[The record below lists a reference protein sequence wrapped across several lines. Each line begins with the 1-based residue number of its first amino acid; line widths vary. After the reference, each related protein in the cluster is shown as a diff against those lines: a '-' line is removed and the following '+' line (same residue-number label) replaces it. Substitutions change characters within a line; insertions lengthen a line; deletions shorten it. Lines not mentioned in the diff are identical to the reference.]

1 MMTTPLH
8 PTRNEEITIS
18 VSTPK
23 KVRPP
28 TLSLPVH
35 ASFSPPPRDASIP
48 SIPVRLRKTAVLES
62 SSSGIT
68 YGEASRRGKRKVH
81 REDRSVMMPFIS
93 RSCELDYFDSTKCKS
108 RRERA
113 RQISVFGVFDG
124 HGGQRAAEFA
134 SARLPQIIIDTIA
147 KSDKCVYEVLRD
159 AFLQTDE
166 EFLNGRR
173 RGGKSFK
180 TRQGSK
186 GVSATRTSVVRAT
199 GESCHTALNAITRTK
214 SGSRF
219 MSVALQRGGS
229 YHSIGTANVGN
240 FVLSRSSSLHR
251 YDFSSERSS
260 LMSGSR
266 SSPKGSP
273 PSTNLGPTPVS
284 SPPPSK
290 ISVPPTFTRSKS
302 KAENQIS
309 ELFATSNP
317 TCGTTATVVFLIG
330 YDMYIAYVGDSR
342 AVVSICGN
350 AVRMG
355 EDHRPSREDEGL
367 RIDKAG
373 GIILHVGGTDRVN
386 GVLAV
391 SRAIG
396 DQGLKEFVVAE
407 PEIFQRKLVGDE
419 DLFVVASDGLWD
431 FVSDQESVDMAR
443 KIVTQVDG
451 RTEKAAAELVNL
463 ACDRGSIDDISV
475 VVVDMKEYRKVLQIK
490 ETNTSADTTTI
501 DDISPVF
508 SIKLDCGVD
517 GTVRSDEPDFFGMK
531 EHDNVIS
538 NHIEDCSPLKDS
550 MRTPLDPAP
559 TPRSKTRKNTAWQ

>member
-1 MMTTPLH
+1 M
-8 PTRNEEITIS
+8 
-18 VSTPK
+18 
-23 KVRPP
+23 
-28 TLSLPVH
+28 
-35 ASFSPPPRDASIP
+35 
-48 SIPVRLRKTAVLES
+48 
-62 SSSGIT
+62 
-68 YGEASRRGKRKVH
+68 
-81 REDRSVMMPFIS
+81 MMPFIS
-93 RSCELDYFDSTKCKS
+93 RSWELNQFDSTKCKS
-108 RRERA
+108 RRERP

-134 SARLPQIIIDTIA
+134 SARLPQIIIETIA
-147 KSDKCVYEVLRD
+147 KSDECVYEVLRN

-166 EFLNGRR
+166 EFLNGRQ

-180 TRQGSK
+180 ARQGSR
-186 GVSATRTSVVRAT
+186 GGSASRTSIGLAA
-199 GESCHTALNAITRTK
+199 GEACQTALNAITRTK

-229 YHSIGTANVGN
+229 YSSTGTANVGS
-240 FVLSRSSSLHR
+240 FELSRSSSLHR
-251 YDFSSERSS
+251 YDLSSDRSS
-260 LMSGSR
+260 LMSSSR
-266 SSPKGSP
+266 SSLQGSP
-273 PSTNLGPTPVS
+273 PSSLLGPTPVS
-284 SPPPSK
+284 SSPPFKTSA
-290 ISVPPTFTRSKS
+290 PPTFTRSTS

-330 YDMYIAYVGDSR
+330 DDMYIAYVGDSR
-342 AVVSICGN
+342 AVVCVCGN

-367 RIDKAG
+367 RIDNAG
-373 GIILHVGGTDRVN
+373 GIVLHVGGTDRVN

-443 KIVTQVDG
+443 KVVTQGGD

-463 ACDRGSIDDISV
+463 ACDRGSTDDISV
-475 VVVDMKEYRKVLQIK
+475 VVVDMKEYWKILQIK
-490 ETNTSADTTTI
+490 KTTIFADTTTI
-501 DDISPVF
+501 EKVSPVF
-508 SIKLDCGVD
+508 SIKIDRGVD
-517 GTVRSDEPDFFGMK
+517 ATVRSDKPDVFGMK
-531 EHDNVIS
+531 EKDKVIA
-538 NHIEDCSPLKDS
+538 NHIQDCSPLEES
-550 MRTPLDPAP
+550 IRTPLDPAP
-559 TPRSKTRKNTAWQ
+559 TPRNKTRKSTLWQ